1 MDCTCSTGSDNQMIL
16 CANPQAQFLSH
27 QTEIEAAVL
36 RVLRGNQYILGPE
49 VEAIEAEFA
58 DYIGVQHA
66 IGVANGTDAL
76 ELALRVLGISQGDEV
91 ITVSHT
97 AVATIAAIEASG
109 ATPVLVDIEPDYYT
123 MDPERLN
130 EALSPRTRA
139 VIPVHIYGQ
148 SANLDL
154 IQKFCQKHGLALI
167 EDVSQAH
174 GGRWR
179 GKRLGS
185 YGLMGCFSCY
195 PTKNLGALGDA
206 GLITTNDSQLARKL
220 KAIRQYG
227 WEDRISVMVGR
238 NSRLDELQAAVLR
251 VKLRYLD
258 RDNQKRQHIAA
269 HYREQLVGL
278 DLEPPAVRSEAEHV
292 YHLFVIQHSHRD
304 QIIENLRKHE
314 IYAGIHY
321 PVPIHQQPAYGQR
334 MNVLLPITDVLSD
347 RIISMPIYPEVA
359 LDEIKRV
366 SSKIREKI

>member
-1 MDCTCSTGSDNQMIL
+1 MKIM
-16 CANPQAQFLSH
+16 CANPQAQFESY
-27 QTEIEAAVL
+27 QTEIEEAVL
-36 RVLRGNQYILGPE
+36 RVMRGNQYILGPE
-49 VEAIEAEFA
+49 VEALEAEFA
-58 DYIGVQHA
+58 EYIGVRHA
-66 IGVANGTDAL
+66 IGVANGTDAI
-76 ELALRVLGISQGDEV
+76 ELALRALGISKGDEV

-97 AVATIAAIEASG
+97 AVATVAAIEASG
-109 ATPVLVDIEPDYYT
+109 ATPVLVDIELEYYT
-123 MDPERLN
+123 LDPKLLH
-130 EALSPRTRA
+130 EALSPRSKA

-174 GGRWR
+174 GARWR

-227 WEDRISVMVGR
+227 WEDRISVMTGR
-238 NSRLDELQAAVLR
+238 NSRLDELQASVLR

-258 RDNQKRQHIAA
+258 QDNQKRNHIASL
-269 HYREQLVGL
+269 YLEQLASL
-278 DLEPPAVRSEAEHV
+278 NLKLPKVRSEAEHV
-292 YHLFVIQHSHRD
+292 YHLFVVQHSERD
-304 QIIENLRKHE
+304 QIMENLREHK

-321 PVPIHQQPAYGQR
+321 QVPIHQQPAYRDR
-334 MNVLLPITDVLSD
+334 MNYLLPITDALAE
-347 RIISMPIYPEVA
+347 RIISMPIYPE
-359 LDEIKRV
+359 LENDTI
-366 SSKIREKI
+366 SKISKIIYDQRCTINTSANTHG